1 MCRNIRQIKKRLFWP
16 LQIVDKVLVVDAG
29 CGVNA
34 LSGLQN
40 HANSIHC
47 RCRVGPISLRI
58 GRFDVCHQ
66 S

>member
-1 MCRNIRQIKKRLFWP
+1 RNILQIKKRLFWP

-34 LSGLQN
+34 LSDLQN
-40 HANSIHC
+40 HANSIYC
-47 RCRVGPISLRI
+47 MACVGPISLRI